1 MSVFLLVSN
10 HIANGII
17 HGGKARMVCGIAKR
31 ENHRDLCVPR
41 DQEKCDQDQ
50 GKKKEN
56 FSCPMGLESDSSKL
70 LLHLYYYVTLT
81 IMLLV
86 VVKGGG
92 GRRTGR
98 ANLWKFYVCM
108 GKLYLWASREI
119 LLSAI
124 FEVRCF

>member
-31 ENHRDLCVPR
+31 ENHRDFCVPR

-50 GKKKEN
+50 EKK
-56 FSCPMGLESDSSKL
+56 
-70 LLHLYYYVTLT
+70 LT

-86 VVKGGG
+86 VVKDGPVDL
-92 GRRTGR
+92 
-98 ANLWKFYVCM
+98 NL
-108 GKLYLWASREI
+108 ADS
-119 LLSAI
+119 LLD
-124 FEVRCF
+124 VVNDT